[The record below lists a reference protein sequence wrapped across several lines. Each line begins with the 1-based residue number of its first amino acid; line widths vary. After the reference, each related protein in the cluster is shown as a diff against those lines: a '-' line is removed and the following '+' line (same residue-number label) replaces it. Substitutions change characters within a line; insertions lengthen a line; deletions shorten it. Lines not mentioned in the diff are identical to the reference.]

1 MHNKSGADKDRNL
14 QLQDCIAVQ
23 TKYWFWV
30 LAVLIA
36 GSVIYAITASY
47 GQRTVYSSVAES
59 FPQGGQ
65 FQTIAV
71 TKCPYCSG
79 FLDAQGRCN
88 MKDCPLYSSN
98 WGKPSNVEGIPVKK
112 VLIKELALEVAAS
125 QGKSSVIIQSVYIG
139 GNAEKASLKAGD
151 RIVRFNGRKA
161 KNVKQFQSAV
171 ALARP
176 ESNVNIEVVRNGEKV
191 KSAVFVGEGE
201 MEGVTIP
208 TTPDSTSKPL

>member
-1 MHNKSGADKDRNL
+1 MYRMHNKSITDKDRNV
-14 QLQDCIAVQ
+14 QPKDCIAVQ
-23 TKYWFWV
+23 TKYWFWI
-30 LAVLIA
+30 LAILIA
-36 GSVIYAITASY
+36 VSVIYAITASY
-47 GQRTVYSSVAES
+47 GQRTVYSSIAES

-71 TKCPYCSG
+71 TKCPYCTG

-88 MKDCPLYSSN
+88 MTGCPIYSPS
-98 WGKPSNVEGIPVKK
+98 WGKPSNAEGIPVKK

-151 RIVRFNGRKA
+151 QIVRFNGRKA
-161 KNVKQFQSAV
+161 KNVNQFQSVV
-171 ALARP
+171 ARARP

-191 KSAVFVGEGE
+191 KGIVMVGEGE
-201 MEGVTIP
+201 MEGA
-208 TTPDSTSKPL
+208 TPPPSTR